1 VKISRLVPFLALV
14 DLASCGT
21 SPSGEVSS
29 AEEHRSALVPSP
41 VIAYGTERGLV
52 DVRAALPDVVCDL
65 RYATKKNVTGQA
77 LYPTDMPCMLN
88 QRTAEKLRHAQ
99 ALLKAQG
106 FGLKIWDAWRP
117 PEVQIELFRYGGHTN
132 MFLDPKVAWSYHCSG
147 TSVDVTLVDR
157 RGRELALPTYFDE
170 AGPKANIYTPIPD
183 ARARHNIYVLQRAMI
198 DSGFTLLDMEW
209 WHFDDGEFHNV
220 VTRLP
225 VVFAQEIGLKL
236 PVLK

>member
-1 VKISRLVPFLALV
+1 MKTFRLVPLLAV
-14 DLASCGT
+14 VGLASCG
-21 SPSGEVSS
+21 SPQSKFSGT

-41 VIAYGTERGLV
+41 VITYAAERGLV
-52 DVRAALPDVVCDL
+52 DVRSVLPDVVCDL

-77 LYPTDMPCMLN
+77 LYPPDMPCLLN

-99 ALLKAQG
+99 DLLKAQG

-117 PEVQIELFRYGGHTN
+117 PEVQVELFRYGGHTN
-132 MFLDPKVAWSYHCSG
+132 MFLDPKVAWSFHCSG
-147 TSVDVTLVDR
+147 TSVDVTLVDHQ
-157 RGRELALPTYFDE
+157 GRELPLPTYFDE
-170 AGPKANIYTPIPD
+170 ASPKANIYTPIPD
-183 ARARHNIYVLQRAMI
+183 ARARHNIYILQKAMI

-236 PVLK
+236 PLLK